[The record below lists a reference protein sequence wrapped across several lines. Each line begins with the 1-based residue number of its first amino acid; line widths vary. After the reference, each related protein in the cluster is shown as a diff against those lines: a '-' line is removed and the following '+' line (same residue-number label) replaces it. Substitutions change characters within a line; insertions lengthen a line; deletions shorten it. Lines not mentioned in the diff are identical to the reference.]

1 MKMNEPLFIAAAKPR
16 AKTRPRTG
24 PVTVYLRDLA
34 VQTVIGVAAWERK
47 APRTLMFDIDIELGD
62 CKAGGTDRVADTVD
76 YAAVAAS
83 VRAKLGS
90 ETYRLLER
98 AVEDVAD
105 ILFDEF
111 GADAVAIQAAKTGVV
126 PETGSVGVRIE
137 RLRPDARSGT

>member
-1 MKMNEPLFIAAAKPR
+1 MRMNEPLAIPAAKPR
-16 AKTRPRTG
+16 AKQRPRTG

-34 VQTVIGVAAWERK
+34 VPTTIGVAAWERK
-47 APRTLMFDIDIELGD
+47 SPRTLMFDIDIELGA

-83 VRAKLGS
+83 VRAKLGN
-90 ETYRLLER
+90 EVYRLLER

-137 RLRPDARSGT
+137 RLRPRG

>member
-1 MKMNEPLFIAAAKPR
+1 MSRPAARLAIAECRPLAKR
-16 AKTRPRTG
+16 ERTG

-34 VQTVIGVAAWERK
+34 VQATIGVAAWERK
-47 APRTLMFDIDIELGD
+47 SPRTLMFDIDIELGA

-98 AVEDVAD
+98 AAEDVAD
-105 ILFDEF
+105 VLFDEF
-111 GADAVAIQAAKTGVV
+111 GADAVAIQVAKTGVV

-137 RLRPDARSGT
+137 RLRSGR